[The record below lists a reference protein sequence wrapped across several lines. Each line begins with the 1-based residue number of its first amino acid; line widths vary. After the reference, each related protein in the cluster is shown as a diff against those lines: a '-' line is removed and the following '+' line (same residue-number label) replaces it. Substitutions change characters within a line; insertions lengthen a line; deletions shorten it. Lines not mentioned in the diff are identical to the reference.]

1 MWAAQSLIQN
11 THCENLEPM
20 LPTPRQNLQNRI
32 QADVIVHATI
42 VFNSNS
48 ALQILQPFVK
58 ILNTPGDLK
67 VVMLMYYTTGVI
79 ILYFREHTY
88 PLCQMTHCPMLDKL
102 EDNSM
107 VV

>member
-20 LPTPRQNLQNRI
+20 LPTPRQNPQNRI
-32 QADVIVHATI
+32 LADVIVHAGI
-42 VFNSNS
+42 VFNSKS

-67 VVMLMYYTTGVI
+67 VVTIY
-79 ILYFREHTY
+79 
-88 PLCQMTHCPMLDKL
+88 C
-102 EDNSM
+102 
-107 VV
+107 